1 MNWRREQQRECLTR
15 ILEMARLP
23 AEQFSL
29 DDVLEQVARGIMI
42 AAAADHCHFYLVSED
57 QSRLIPHIG
66 VSQEPRNEQVL
77 ERFLNCVPDLSDDLF
92 LRQALTRQEPAISSD
107 VRSDPLV
114 NRQVVTQLGIRSVMA
129 VPLVAHNRVLALAM
143 TGSPHNSRG
152 FTTEQVEMAWN
163 LARSAALVVDNVR
176 LYKERIAESQ
186 GIQRVTS
193 ALLQKRELADLFQ
206 LICTEAQQLTGAR
219 GSAIYFLADDN
230 GLQEIYSAGDEPTY
244 QRIPLEG
251 TLAGRVLVEGHSYIA
266 NHPTDDLQT
275 FSHDPT
281 LKNLLA
287 APLRTS
293 TSNLGVLYVANKPG
307 DFTQADAHLIDLF
320 ADQAAIAIENVQLHE
335 QVRQLAA
342 LEERERLAREI
353 HDNLAQALSVLK
365 LQASYAE
372 DLLRNGQYEQ
382 VQAYL
387 GELKRMATEAHDDA
401 RDAIFSLRQ
410 RAASPE
416 EFLTSIRAHLDRY
429 HRLYGLNAELVVQ
442 DETLIDL
449 TPAAVVQ
456 LTRIIQEAL
465 ANVRKHALATSVCVQ
480 MERCDGQYCITVADD
495 GQGFDPGELAH
506 RERGAGGMGLQ
517 IMRERV
523 ESLGGT
529 LEIDSEPGEGTRVI
543 VGIPLAEM
551 R

>member
-1 MNWRREQQRECLTR
+1 
-15 ILEMARLP
+15 
-23 AEQFSL
+23 
-29 DDVLEQVARGIMI
+29 
-42 AAAADHCHFYLVSED
+42 
-57 QSRLIPHIG
+57 
-66 VSQEPRNEQVL
+66 
-77 ERFLNCVPDLSDDLF
+77 
-92 LRQALTRQEPAISSD
+92 
-107 VRSDPLV
+107 
-114 NRQVVTQLGIRSVMA
+114 VV
-129 VPLVAHNRVLALAM
+129 
-143 TGSPHNSRG
+143 
-152 FTTEQVEMAWN
+152 
-163 LARSAALVVDNVR
+163 
-176 LYKERIAESQ
+176 
-186 GIQRVTS
+186 
-193 ALLQKRELADLFQ
+193 
-206 LICTEAQQLTGAR
+206 
-219 GSAIYFLADDN
+219 
-230 GLQEIYSAGDEPTY
+230 
-244 QRIPLEG
+244 
-251 TLAGRVLVEGHSYIA
+251 
-266 NHPTDDLQT
+266 
-275 FSHDPT
+275 
-281 LKNLLA
+281 
-287 APLRTS
+287 
-293 TSNLGVLYVANKPG
+293 NKPG
-307 DFTQADAHLIDLF
+307 DFTEADARLIDLF

-335 QVRQLAA
+335 QVHQLAA

-382 VQAYL
+382 LETYL
-387 GELKRMATEAHDDA
+387 GELKRTATEAHDDA

-416 EFLTSIRAHLDRY
+416 EFLASIRAHLDRY
-429 HRLYGLNAELVVQ
+429 HRLYGLNVELVVQ

-465 ANVRKHALATSVCVQ
+465 ANVRKHARANSVRVR
-480 MERCDGQYCITVADD
+480 MERCDDQYCITVVDD
-495 GQGFDPGELAH
+495 GRGFDSGELAH